1 MVITTTIEM
10 SFSSHTGQLIHPRLG
25 ETLVWKQHEFHTWW
39 ILFESTMNHPLSR
52 TIVNAF
58 VDTLEFKNLLRPKRG
73 LFGGKKFQSELHSL
87 STTLGW
93 GAVNLKSHLVIN
105 SAHPLLSVAFAQYVF
120 ETLEE
125 KRFKV
130 RWTEPRSQTVQL
142 ELDFSQPLPSPS
154 PFDQFPWSND
164 SPIEHMDDSAITLE
178 CRDGHELLMEGER
191 VVLIPTEAFERF
203 FVACLPYTPIEKFD
217 WFTHDIESFEP
228 LETVLPTVIH
238 SVSTMFLKGERP
250 VYIIDESSWSAYFA
264 SYLNERGWGDVVLL
278 GYNSETFELNAT
290 IKPCSSVPF
299 TLGMICGMW
308 QRAHGRAFQLHLTEK
323 DDIFYLTIQSLL
335 EYQNHP

>member
-1 MVITTTIEM
+1 MVITTTNELW
-10 SFSSHTGQLIHPRLG
+10 FSSHTGRLIHPHLG

-39 ILFESTMNHPLSR
+39 NLFESTMDHPLSR

-58 VDTLEFKNLLRPKRG
+58 VDTLEFKTLLRPKRG
-73 LFGGKKFQSELHSL
+73 LFGGKKFQSELNSL

-93 GAVNLKSHLVIN
+93 GAVSLKSHLVTN

-142 ELDFSQPLPSPS
+142 ELESSQPLPSPS
-154 PFDQFPWSND
+154 HFDQFPWSND
-164 SPIEHMDDSAITLE
+164 VPIQQIDDSAITLE
-178 CRDGHELLMEGER
+178 SGEDYELRMEGER
-191 VVLIPTEAFERF
+191 VILIPTEAIERF
-203 FVACLPYTPIEKFD
+203 MVACLPYAPAQDSD
-217 WFTHDIESFEP
+217 WFNHKIESFVP
-228 LETVLPTVIH
+228 FDNLLPTVIQ
-238 SVSTMFLKGERP
+238 SVSMMFLEGERP
-250 VYIIDESSWSAYFA
+250 VYIIDESSWPAYFM
-264 SYLNERGWGDVVLL
+264 SYLNERGWGDVVLHA
-278 GYNSETFELNAT
+278 YSSVTFELNVSL
-290 IKPCSSVPF
+290 KPSAGMPF

-323 DDIFYLTIQSLL
+323 DDIFHLTIQSLL